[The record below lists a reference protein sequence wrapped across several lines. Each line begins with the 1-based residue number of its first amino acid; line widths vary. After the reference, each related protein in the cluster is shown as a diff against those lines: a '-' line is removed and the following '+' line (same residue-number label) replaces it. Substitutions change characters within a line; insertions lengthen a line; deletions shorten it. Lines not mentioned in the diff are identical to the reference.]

1 MPFTGFDAEEKDLA
15 QVTPL
20 SAKEAQ
26 ELRDRNPSVTPWQVV
41 GWQCGMGSG
50 AVLLTWLLSDSE
62 SAVWSVAYGV
72 LVVVVPSLF
81 FARGLARQFLS
92 RNLLTA
98 GLGFFLWEI
107 VKISLSIG
115 LLFAAPKLV
124 DQLDWLFLLLG
135 LFVTMK
141 VYWLALL
148 LRPKPKS
155 GTGLDPKIVLVGK
168 MKPKLKNE

>member
-1 MPFTGFDAEEKDLA
+1 MPFIGFDAEEKDLA

-72 LVVVVPSLF
+72 LVVVLPSLF
-81 FARGLARQFLS
+81 FARGLARQFVS

-98 GLGFFLWEI
+98 GLGFFLLEI
-107 VKISLSIG
+107 VKISLSVG

-124 DQLDWLFLLLG
+124 EQLDWLFLLLG

-155 GTGLDPKIVLVGK
+155 GTGPDPKTVLVGK
-168 MKPKLKNE
+168 MKPKLKSE

>member
-98 GLGFFLWEI
+98 GLGFFC
-107 VKISLSIG
+107 G
-115 LLFAAPKLV
+115 
-124 DQLDWLFLLLG
+124 
-135 LFVTMK
+135 
-141 VYWLALL
+141 
-148 LRPKPKS
+148 KS
-155 GTGLDPKIVLVGK
+155 
-168 MKPKLKNE
+168 